1 MLRPALHPG
10 IALGN
15 GASKISLSRG
25 VTAKTKTSQQTNK
38 VRTRRTFKAEQRVLA
53 QQDFNS
59 KQYVKS
65 EQEHAL
71 GAEETAVD
79 SQGRTTEARLSI
91 SNVQQPPQICNFMN
105 LM

>member
-1 MLRPALHPG
+1 M
-10 IALGN
+10 
-15 GASKISLSRG
+15 
-25 VTAKTKTSQQTNK
+25 KTNQRTNK
-38 VRTRRTFKAEQRVLA
+38 ARTRRTFKAEQHVLA
-53 QQDFNS
+53 QQDFKS

-65 EQEHAL
+65 EQERAL

-79 SQGRTTEARLSI
+79 WQGRTTEARLSI